1 MTDAVCKAAAV
12 CLIGTVLAAALK
24 RKTPELALLVSLT
37 LVLVVGTV
45 LLRGIAEILTLIEQI
60 MNTGGLPRQIFQP
73 LLKTVGIA
81 VVSRLGSDLCKD
93 AGESAAAAA
102 MESVGA
108 VAAVVVALPL
118 FEIVWSML
126 RSML

>member
-12 CLIGTVLAAALK
+12 CLIGTVLAAVLK

>member
-12 CLIGTVLAAALK
+12 CLIGTVLAAVLK
-24 RKTPELALLVSLT
+24 RKTPELALLVSFT

>member
-12 CLIGTVLAAALK
+12 CLIGTVLAAVLK

-60 MNTGGLPRQIFQP
+60 MNTGSLPRQIFQP